1 MEPVRLE
8 RRYDLDWLRVIA
20 FSILMLFH
28 TGMLFNTWEWHVKN
42 NVTSKIPE
50 LFMTLLHQWRM
61 PLLFLVSGAAA
72 SFLLRKLD
80 VRKYAGNRVQ
90 RLLLPLAFGMFFI
103 IPPQVYYERL
113 FQGHTFGSF
122 ADFYQTVL
130 AFVPYPVG
138 NFSWHHLWYIPYIL
152 VFSFLVLPL
161 SWYATT
167 QRGKQQL
174 LNALDSI
181 TGKNTIILWF
191 LPLGI
196 LQILL
201 RPFWP
206 SDTNNLVADWSNF
219 AWTFTFFVY
228 GFLLASHTAIWGT
241 IENLRRMTLK
251 IAVISFVVLAIVW
264 TSDYELSQLELVPYR
279 LLKSLHAW
287 CWILTLL
294 GFARKYLNRN
304 SGMLRYANEAVYPF
318 YILHQTI
325 IVIIGYYLAGW
336 QVNPFVKFFIVAAGT
351 VASCWVLYEG
361 VIRRNA
367 LTRLLFGMRGMRGMN
382 PGKAHETSPV
392 AGGEALVK
400 SEVSR

>member
-1 MEPVRLE
+1 
-8 RRYDLDWLRVIA
+8 
-20 FSILMLFH
+20 
-28 TGMLFNTWEWHVKN
+28 
-42 NVTSKIPE
+42 
-50 LFMTLLHQWRM
+50 M
-61 PLLFLVSGAAA
+61 PLLFLISGAAA

-80 VRKYAGNRVQ
+80 FRKYAGNRVQ

-113 FQGHTFGSF
+113 FQGQTFGSF

-174 LNALDSI
+174 SNALDSM

-251 IAVISFVVLAIVW
+251 IAIISFVVLAIIW
-264 TSDYELSQLELVPYR
+264 TTDYELSQLELVPYR

-336 QVNPFVKFFIVAAGT
+336 QVNPSVKFFIVAAGT

-367 LTRLLFGMRGMRGMN
+367 LTRLVFGMRGMN